1 MTTRTMEILGNVH
14 FIDTGGW
21 RPGGHFTF
29 LDLRTL
35 VARPGPVNAAP
46 VPSRRNR

>member
-1 MTTRTMEILGNVH
+1 MTTRSMEILGNVH

-29 LDLRTL
+29 LDLQAL
-35 VARPGPVNAAP
+35 VARRGPVNAAP
-46 VPSRRNR
+46 VLSRRNR